1 MVNLI
6 HPSSPA
12 TKELFNYLNDL
23 SPSYGQVIP
32 LVSRLYFMYRKHVS
46 GIQKILQ
53 VVYFLFPQF
62 KSAAPHPYYTPYE
75 YSTTLPS

>member
-23 SPSYGQVIP
+23 RASNGQVIP
-32 LVSRLYFMYRKHVS
+32 LVSLVISWQLCSSIHSCVRDH
-46 GIQKILQ
+46 Q
-53 VVYFLFPQF
+53 
-62 KSAAPHPYYTPYE
+62 
-75 YSTTLPS
+75 